1 MNIVNGT
8 SHLPTSGKRTWWKD
22 GVVYQIW
29 PASYKDSNSDG
40 MGDIPGIISTLDYLK
55 DLGIDIVWVSPFYDS
70 PQHDMG
76 YDISDY
82 EDIYHAYGTRADA
95 EKLIKECHDRG
106 MRVIF
111 DLVVNHTSHLHKW
124 FEESRS
130 SKDNPKR
137 DWYIWRPAKIDKD
150 GNRKPPNNWRAHWGG
165 SAWEWDES
173 TQEYYLHLFAPEQP
187 DLNWEN
193 PVTREAIYGSAMRF
207 WLDRGVDGFR
217 IDTVNM
223 YSKGNEFPDA
233 EVVDHTSEFH
243 MQPNLFC
250 NGPRMHEFLQEMNS
264 KVLSKYD
271 CMTVGELPHTHKIED
286 VLRYVSATSKELDMV
301 FQFDIVDLGQ
311 GKAYKF
317 ETVPY
322 DLRDFK
328 RLIDK
333 FQHLIE
339 GTDAWSTAFL
349 ENHDQARSISRYAS
363 DSTPEHRIRSGKL
376 LAILLAT
383 LTGTLYIYQG
393 QEIGMVNVPTDWPPE
408 EYKDIESVEYIN
420 MIREQFPGDSEK
432 LKEKLKGVRAMARD
446 NARTPVQWD
455 DSPHAGFTASPNG
468 PWMSVNPNYTEIN
481 VKQQS
486 SDPSSTLNFWKQM
499 LKLRKEYIDL
509 FGHGRFEMFDG
520 KNAETMYY
528 IKMFD
533 SQQIFVALSFTGERK
548 KLEVP
553 RKLEGKE
560 MRLLVGNV
568 PVHEMV
574 EGELSPFEGRVY
586 LVE

>member
-1 MNIVNGT
+1 MNSVNGT
-8 SHLPTSGKRTWWKD
+8 SHLPTKGKRTWWKD

-29 PASYKDSNSDG
+29 PASYKDSNGDG
-40 MGDIPGIISTLDYLK
+40 MGDLPGIISTLDYLK

-82 EDIYHAYGTRADA
+82 EDIYHLYGTRADA
-95 EKLIKECHDRG
+95 EKLIEECHKRD

-124 FEESRS
+124 FQESRS
-130 SKDNPKR
+130 SRDNPKR
-137 DWYIWRPAKIDKD
+137 DWYIWRPAKIDEK

-165 SAWEWDES
+165 SAWEWDEP

-193 PVTREAIYGSAMRF
+193 PTTREAIYDSAMRF

-233 EVVDHTSEFH
+233 KINDHTSEFQ
-243 MQPNLFC
+243 MQPDLFC
-250 NGPRMHEFLQEMNS
+250 NGPRMHEFLQEMKE

-271 CMTVGELPHTHKIED
+271 CMTVGELPHTHDTKD
-286 VLRYVSATSKELDMV
+286 VLRYVSASSKELDMV

-317 ETVPY
+317 ESVPY

-328 RLIDK
+328 RIIDR

-349 ENHDQARSISRYAS
+349 ENHDQGRSISRYAS
-363 DSTPEHRIRSGKL
+363 DATPQTRILSGKL

-393 QEIGMVNVPTDWPPE
+393 QEIGMVNVPKEWPAE
-408 EYKDIESVEYIN
+408 NYQDIESVEYIN
-420 MIREQFPGDSEK
+420 LIKERYPGDDK
-432 LKEKLKGVRAMARD
+432 ILKEKLKGVQAMARD

-455 DSPHAGFTASPNG
+455 DTPYAGFTTG
-468 PWMSVNPNYTEIN
+468 EPWMSVHPNYKEIN
-481 VKQQS
+481 VKQQL
-486 SDPSSTLNFWKQM
+486 SDPSSVLNFWKSM
-499 LKLRKEYIDL
+499 LRMRKQYIDL
-509 FGHGRFEMFDG
+509 FCHGSFEMFDV
-520 KNAETMYY
+520 KDAATMYY
-528 IKMFD
+528 TKTFED
-533 SQQIFVALSFTGERK
+533 QQVFVALSFTDNKK

-553 RKLEGKE
+553 GKLQGKK
-560 MRLLVGNV
+560 MRLLVSNV
-568 PVHEMV
+568 DDV
-574 EGELSPFEGRVY
+574 EGGELRPWEGRVY